1 MNIDDTTIGL
11 VCPLDGKSLVAAENR
26 LECIDGHNWKIVD
39 SIPRLVSEGTH
50 YSTSFGL
57 QWRTYR
63 KTQLD
68 SHTGVRLSY
77 ERARRCL
84 GERIWEELHGPAP
97 YHVLEVG
104 CGAGRFTEVL
114 LRSPCAH
121 VFSVDASDAVEA
133 HRLNF
138 PRNDRLHVF
147 QADVARLPFPP
158 HQFDLVFCLGVVQHT
173 PWPEKTIARLYR
185 HVRPG
190 GALVLDH
197 YRLAFGSFTT
207 FGVMALRPF
216 VKRLRPKT
224 ALRFT
229 RMLVGILLPLH
240 RAVSNVS
247 PLRVLLSRVTPV
259 VTYFHLLPEL
269 KDELQREWALLD
281 THDTLTAWYLH
292 RLSASRIERILKNL
306 GAVDVQVAPGGNG
319 VEARCRRPAPTPAD

>member
-1 MNIDDTTIGL
+1 MKVDGTTIDL
-11 VCPLDGKSLVAAENR
+11 VCPLDGKSLVAAGNR
-26 LECIDGHNWKIVD
+26 LESVGGHNWKVVD
-39 SIPRLVSEGTH
+39 SIPRFISEGAH

-68 SHTGVRLSY
+68 SHTGLRLSY

-114 LRSPCAH
+114 LRSPRAH
-121 VFSVDASDAVEA
+121 VFSVDASDAVDA

-138 PRNDRLHVF
+138 RNDRLHVF
-147 QADVARLPFPP
+147 QADVAKLPFPP

-173 PWPEKTIARLYR
+173 PCSEKTIAMLYR
-185 HVRPG
+185 QVRPG

-197 YRLAFGSFTT
+197 YRLALRSFTT
-207 FGVMALRPF
+207 FGAMALRPF
-216 VKRLRPKT
+216 AKRLRPQT

-229 RMLVGILLPLH
+229 KKLVGNLLPLQKAVFDVWLL
-240 RAVSNVS
+240 RA
-247 PLRVLLSRVTPV
+247 LLSRITPV
-259 VTYFHLLPEL
+259 TSYYHLLPEL
-269 KDELQREWALLD
+269 RDELQREWALLD
-281 THDTLTAWYLH
+281 THDTLTAWYSR
-292 RLSASRIERILKNL
+292 RLSASRIERILKDL
-306 GAVDVQVAPGGNG
+306 GAVDVQVALGGN
-319 VEARCRRPAPTPAD
+319 VEARCRRPASAPAD